1 MQVSDTRAAARRR
14 PAVRER
20 EDIGIM
26 SYEIPYEPADIIIH
40 VPGKGIVLKEKSL
53 IAIQKADNKVVAVG
67 TEVERIAERD
77 LGDIEVISPLRQG
90 MIADYPAAEV
100 MFSMLLMKALGKKRK
115 IRILKP
121 AVVVCMPK
129 GITSV
134 EEMAVKDA
142 FSMAA
147 SEVLIADV
155 PAEDF
160 IRENCEK
167 SPKLYQ
173 KYKVI
178 IDIAKDDPER
188 YVEER
193 LRDILAYAAREKIS
207 SEKMCALLQKLG
219 LRQVQD
225 V

>member
-1 MQVSDTRAAARRR
+1 
-14 PAVRER
+14 
-20 EDIGIM
+20 M

-67 TEVERIAERD
+67 TEVEQIAERN

-115 IRILKP
+115 IRILMP

-142 FSMAA
+142 FLMATR
-147 SEVLIADV
+147 EVLIADV
-155 PAEDF
+155 PAEEF

-193 LRDILAYAAREKIS
+193 LRDILAYAAREQIS

-219 LRQVQD
+219 LRQTQDVQD
-225 V
+225 Y

>member
-1 MQVSDTRAAARRR
+1 
-14 PAVRER
+14 
-20 EDIGIM
+20 M
-26 SYEIPYEPADIIIH
+26 SYEIPYEPADIIIR

-53 IAIQKADNKVVAVG
+53 IAIKKADNKVVAVG
-67 TEVERIAERD
+67 TEVERIAERN

-142 FSMAA
+142 FLMTT

-167 SPKLYQ
+167 SPELYQ

-193 LRDILAYAAREKIS
+193 LRDILAYAAREQIS

-219 LRQVQD
+219 LRQTKDVQD
-225 V
+225 Y

>member
-1 MQVSDTRAAARRR
+1 
-14 PAVRER
+14 
-20 EDIGIM
+20 M

-67 TEVERIAERD
+67 TEVEQMAERN

-100 MFSMLLMKALGKKRK
+100 MFSMLLMKALGKKR
-115 IRILKP
+115 ILKP

-142 FSMAA
+142 FLLAT

-160 IRENCEK
+160 IREFCEK

-193 LRDILAYAAREKIS
+193 LRDILAYAAREQIS
-207 SEKMCALLQKLG
+207 SEKMCDLLQKHG
-219 LRQVQD
+219 LRQAQD
-225 V
+225 VQESHEVCDIV

>member
-1 MQVSDTRAAARRR
+1 
-14 PAVRER
+14 
-20 EDIGIM
+20 M

-67 TEVERIAERD
+67 TEVEHIAERD

-142 FSMAA
+142 FLQTA
-147 SEVLIADV
+147 SDVVIADV

-160 IRENCEK
+160 IRELCEK

-193 LRDILAYAAREKIS
+193 LRDIMAYAAREQIS
-207 SEKMCALLQKLG
+207 SEKMCALLQKHG
-219 LRQVQD
+219 LRQTQDVQD
-225 V
+225 Y

>member
-1 MQVSDTRAAARRR
+1 
-14 PAVRER
+14 
-20 EDIGIM
+20 M
-26 SYEIPYEPADIIIH
+26 SYEIPYEPADIIFH

-53 IAIQKADNKVVAVG
+53 IAIQKADNKVVVVG
-67 TEVERIAERD
+67 TEVEQIAERNS
-77 LGDIEVISPLRQG
+77 GDIEVISPLRQG

-115 IRILKP
+115 IRILMP

-134 EEMAVKDA
+134 EKMAVKDA
-142 FSMAA
+142 FLMAT

-155 PAEDF
+155 PAEEF

-193 LRDILAYAAREKIS
+193 LKDILAYAAREQIS
-207 SEKMCALLQKLG
+207 SEKMCAMLQKLG
-219 LRQVQD
+219 LGQTQSVQD
-225 V
+225 Y